1 MEFVSSEG
9 KIRGRPVFVNETFAR
24 VVLELATTEKLKGEL
39 ASVRGGGRC
48 RNSNDRDAVDAAQV
62 SPASEPERR
71 LLRPDDDNYDAGDEE
86 AGGAAKA
93 LEKAKNNT
101 NGAVVSFTRAL
112 SRMRPDRGDA
122 GIFDELHV
130 EAYGHL
136 VPLVQW
142 LWWHAR
148 AEQVTV

>member
-1 MEFVSSEG
+1 MPSLIRRRRPRNGTKGRKRRGSDRWEG
-9 KIRGRPVFVNETFAR
+9 GRGCNYCR
-24 VVLELATTEKLKGEL
+24 
-39 ASVRGGGRC
+39 RGGGRC